1 MVLQSV
7 VTSLVL
13 VCIYVAPVM
22 HIYTGIKYITLYN
35 IIYMCV
41 VSKESLLLRAKDKEF
56 GTQKN
61 ADILVNFE

>member
-1 MVLQSV
+1 
-7 VTSLVL
+7 
-13 VCIYVAPVM
+13 
-22 HIYTGIKYITLYN
+22 
-35 IIYMCV
+35 MCV